1 MRISVII
8 NNYNYSK
15 YIIAALRSVEN
26 QTFKAH
32 EVIIVDDG
40 SSDNSLEILRD
51 FCTKKENFTII
62 AQENQGQLSAILNGI
77 LASEGDLICLLDAD
91 DEYEVNHLELVL
103 NTFRDHPHVGM
114 RFCDVQEIGKKTS
127 TSRFVPYHGDLGKT
141 AMLTYLTADFTGNV
155 TSSLAFKSDT
165 LRKLVPFLKTF
176 EPDWFTRADNCLI
189 WASSLAGF
197 CFFNAQD
204 ASVKYR
210 VHGNNLFSGAT
221 EDPRQRWDYI
231 AKREWF
237 IQKISTDVRFSPASL
252 KWLYREY
259 ETSCIKKPARF
270 KKYRRAIFSF
280 RNPHPWNKKVSL
292 LFKLIFSHLRK

>member
-26 QTFKAH
+26 QTLKAH

-103 NTFRDHPHVGM
+103 NT
-114 RFCDVQEIGKKTS
+114 CLLYTS
-127 TSRFVPYHGDLGKT
+127 D
-141 AMLTYLTADFTGNV
+141 AAD
-155 TSSLAFKSDT
+155 
-165 LRKLVPFLKTF
+165 
-176 EPDWFTRADNCLI
+176 E
-189 WASSLAGF
+189 
-197 CFFNAQD
+197 
-204 ASVKYR
+204 
-210 VHGNNLFSGAT
+210 
-221 EDPRQRWDYI
+221 
-231 AKREWF
+231 
-237 IQKISTDVRFSPASL
+237 
-252 KWLYREY
+252 
-259 ETSCIKKPARF
+259 
-270 KKYRRAIFSF
+270 
-280 RNPHPWNKKVSL
+280 
-292 LFKLIFSHLRK
+292 